1 MTTGFDFH
9 RGIFY
14 QSSIVTVALKCTVL
28 GSGGMGQ
35 TDRQTDGRIAA
46 VLNVSPYLRG
56 IVMQLL
62 RTLRVCVLQRHYS
75 DPAFKDR
82 SVGREDTFLT
92 VPLLR
97 EYHFNVPVSLSSHG

>member
-1 MTTGFDFH
+1 MHSFGFWGH
-9 RGIFY
+9 G
-14 QSSIVTVALKCTVL
+14 
-28 GSGGMGQ
+28 

-97 EYHFNVPVSLSSHG
+97 EYHFNVPVSLSSLSSVALLARSA

>member
-1 MTTGFDFH
+1 
-9 RGIFY
+9 
-14 QSSIVTVALKCTVL
+14 
-28 GSGGMGQ
+28 
-35 TDRQTDGRIAA
+35 
-46 VLNVSPYLRG
+46 
-56 IVMQLL
+56 MQLL

-97 EYHFNVPVSLSSHG
+97 EYHFNVPVSLRTGEPVCYPQLPCWHGPHSM